1 MDLLKE
7 LERIDNFFK
16 NKTDKQ
22 ISEIVKRNEV
32 KFNSFDDYE
41 KLKVIYSEEYSI
53 NYPQIFNNSYNYN
66 YKITNEGNVA

>member
-32 KFNSFDDYE
+32 KFNNFDDYE
-41 KLKVIYSEEYSI
+41 KLEVIYSEEYSI